1 MKPIYVKLEVLKK
14 RTENKEDIYEN
25 NKSFPEIKED
35 LNVE

>member
-1 MKPIYVKLEVLKK
+1 MKPLYVKLEVLKK
-14 RTENKEDIYEN
+14 RIENKEDTHEN